1 MLDGYIKAMCM
12 KLAELALETKGI
24 NIDIANFHLM
34 VSHYK
39 YNNSAVETIYYD
51 NIHFTD
57 EDAEQRIEKALDY
70 VRNLGGIKDEI

>member
-12 KLAELALETKGI
+12 KLAELALETQGI
-24 NIDIANFHLM
+24 SIDIVNYHLI

-39 YNNSAVETIYYD
+39 YNNSAVETLYYD
-51 NIHFTD
+51 NIHFID